1 MSEHTKGQ
9 LRLNAGDSL
18 KIMDAANRVAFNV
31 QCGGMTGISLADA
44 ESNAETLVA
53 RWNALE
59 GYNPAAVRDV
69 VEAAKGAVHFSD
81 AVALGNDPLVKALR
95 EWLASLSS
103 ALAALEGGAP

>member
-1 MSEHTKGQ
+1 MTEHTKGP

-69 VEAAKGAVHFSD
+69 VKWAKELRD
-81 AVALGNDPLVKALR
+81 ASYGFGIANSAR
-95 EWLASLSS
+95 EQFNA
-103 ALAALEGGAP
+103 ALAALEGGAA